1 MLFSLSAF
9 FPRVGSSDKPTI
21 KSIDA
26 LKKIAMADKVLM
38 FGSNR
43 PVSYRPPNIVVAL
56 MADAYNQ
63 PELRQWYCAN
73 ECPLGKDRISESDT
87 MPPER
92 ALIRLKKGMKEID
105 KAMQELANIMD
116 DGVISEEEMEL
127 LPNIMEQFMEAR
139 KRIDE
144 NIMAIE
150 RSIKHKSFNKY

>member
-1 MLFSLSAF
+1 
-9 FPRVGSSDKPTI
+9 
-21 KSIDA
+21 
-26 LKKIAMADKVLM
+26 M